1 MKKLDIYVS
10 LNKYGNLSNTNL
22 EAISSEKAMII
33 LNSDLKTKTDIF
45 VDSFIPDNAVYRIDR
60 NDIVN
65 SLVNALTFFS
75 KKSRK
80 TFILFKEYFVSF

>member
-1 MKKLDIYVS
+1 
-10 LNKYGNLSNTNL
+10 
-22 EAISSEKAMII
+22 MII
-33 LNSDLKTKTDIF
+33 LNSDLKSKTDKF

-65 SLVNALTFFS
+65 SLVHALTFFP
-75 KKSRK
+75 KIQK